1 MIGLVGG
8 GVSAVVDIA
17 TKKEVSGQDIMVDVA
32 AVGTQ
37 LAFPTCPTF

>member
-17 TKKEVSGQDIMVDVA
+17 TKKEISGQDIMVDVG
-32 AVGTQ
+32 AVGT
-37 LAFPTCPTF
+37 